1 VVALSLHAA
10 VFAEDNDCRKH
21 FAVLSYKYILNQKL
35 KTDLFGN
42 AGDILQLN
50 KNAEFCSVEIF
61 Y

>member
-1 VVALSLHAA
+1 VVVLLLHAA
-10 VFAEDNDCRKH
+10 VFAENSDYREH